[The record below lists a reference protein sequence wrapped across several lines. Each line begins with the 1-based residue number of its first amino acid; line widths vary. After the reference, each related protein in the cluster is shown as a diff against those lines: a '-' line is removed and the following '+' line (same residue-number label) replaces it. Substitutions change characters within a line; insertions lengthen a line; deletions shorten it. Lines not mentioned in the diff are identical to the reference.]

1 MEEFI
6 RKAKEE
12 IPSVEHIMDLVWK
25 EANFT
30 KEQVWESFG
39 SVLME
44 FDQRATEKFLE
55 YEKKAIRKLAQL
67 WIESQESNVK
77 ERFREILED
86 NENFVKKLAE
96 IFSSFAELVQR
107 LEKDLGNMRKARGGA
122 TFERSVIELL
132 KYIGIPCQAPK
143 GEVREKL
150 RRVDVVIPSEDVA
163 LNTPDKAVFI
173 TCKRTLRERW
183 KQEVPSAGPN
193 QRFYL
198 VTIDHKLSDKKV
210 KEIGSK
216 GLIVYVRDEL
226 KEENFKNFHW
236 VRKLS
241 DLPKDL
247 ETFRHR

>member
-30 KEQVWESFG
+30 KEQVRESFG
-39 SVLME
+39 SVLVE

-96 IFSSFAELVQR
+96 IFISFAELVQR

-122 TFERSVIELL
+122 IFEKSVIELL

-150 RRVDVVIPSEDVA
+150 RRVDVVVPSEDIA

-247 ETFRHR
+247 ETFMHR

>member
-30 KEQVWESFG
+30 KEQVCESFG
-39 SVLME
+39 SVLVE

>member
-77 ERFREILED
+77 ERFRKILED